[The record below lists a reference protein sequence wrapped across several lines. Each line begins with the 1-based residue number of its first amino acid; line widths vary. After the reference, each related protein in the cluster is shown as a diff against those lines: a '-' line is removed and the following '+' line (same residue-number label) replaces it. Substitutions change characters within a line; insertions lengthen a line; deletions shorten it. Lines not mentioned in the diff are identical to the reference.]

1 MVLNRPANV
10 SSPLRNEETRK
21 ANPGLSLTS
30 AWRSYHAFLFE
41 SIDPRRTAIFRLA
54 YSVLM
59 LLMVLPWLPFVG
71 DYFSDASRFPL
82 TASRQCYDEDTFTIF
97 QLLPN
102 TPTVAYT
109 CYAFLLAHIVFLGVG
124 FFSRFQAAAIFFWL
138 CSFQHRN
145 PLIWDGE
152 DTVFRLFAF
161 FLALTPCGCAW
172 SLDALFHR
180 REKGVSPALSPR
192 KAWAFRLIQIETTL
206 IYLSTALCKLNG
218 TAWLDGTALYYV
230 SRLDDLFGKFY
241 FPDWLLFNL
250 SAIRLMTWSVVA
262 AELFIPIGVWFK
274 ETRRAAIL
282 TALVLHLGIEWTMHL
297 NFFEWIMAL
306 GVLSFAD
313 SSDVLLVRQQ
323 LRRWGQAFG
332 GAWNGGHLRQ
342 QDDLAG

>member
-1 MVLNRPANV
+1 MTKSVTSTEPICDDQ
-10 SSPLRNEETRK
+10 PRK
-21 ANPGLSLTS
+21 ANPELSLTS
-30 AWRSYHAFLFE
+30 VWRSYHAFLFE
-41 SIDPRRTAIFRLA
+41 SIDPRRTAIFRIA

-71 DYFSDASRFPL
+71 DYFSDAGRFPL
-82 TASRQCYDEDTFTIF
+82 TASRQCYDEDTFTVF

-109 CYAFLLAHIVFLGVG
+109 CYTLLLAHIAFLGVG

-172 SLDALFHR
+172 SIDALFHR
-180 REKGVSPALSPR
+180 RKNGVSPALSPR

-230 SRLDDLFGKFY
+230 SRLDEVFGKFY
-241 FPDWLLFNL
+241 FPEWLLFNL
-250 SAIRLMTWSVVA
+250 SAIRLMTWAVVA
-262 AELFIPIGVWFK
+262 AELFIPIGVWFR

-306 GVLSFAD
+306 GVLSFANK
-313 SSDVLLVRQQ
+313 SDVLWTRRL
-323 LRRWGQAFG
+323 LRRWSHAFG
-332 GAWNGGHLRQ
+332 WVWKRRHPRRQ
-342 QDDLAG
+342 SDLAG